1 MLGSVRWIGGQVARL
16 MLATHFADAGLRALM
31 EGADLAIDGLG
42 LHGALNVRLGDHA
55 RWADVSDVFI

>member
-1 MLGSVRWIGGQVARL
+1 